1 MLGNQQLLLG
11 WHLALKGV
19 TSAVDYLGV
28 AANYLTFAAPVFS
41 GRGRWA
47 GLTPAQV
54 AQRVS
59 NSSFATLQLIY
70 SFTQVL
76 DASKALTDLAGY
88 ALRVQQ
94 LLAALEAAQTAP
106 TPTSEVA
113 EAALAVDVD
122 AAEGGGGDPD
132 LDRVRGF
139 TTPATGANETVDG
152 TLRGRRG
159 APWMRK
165 PPSLVEFR
173 GEPVE
178 YSVHAAPP
186 ALRPE
191 LFRLFPQLAGDAVP
205 FERLLLVPT
214 FQFYTQV
221 RLRLPEASRP
231 STHTGDDVVV
241 AVPRRDHL
249 PRRAT
254 SAQGERTLTDL
265 GCPHARTRRARA
277 PRIRMWRWTGCW
289 SGSWSWR
296 SACGAPSRRRAA
308 GGATPWTPRR
318 RRRCSGPA
326 AAATARSAAR
336 PSSSATARW
345 RTPGRAR
352 W

>member
-1 MLGNQQLLLG
+1 MVTQAEREAADLALGAVLGNQKLLLV

-19 TSAVDYLGV
+19 TSAMEYLGS

-47 GLTPAQV
+47 GLTPAQM

-59 NSSFATLQLIY
+59 NSSFATLQLVY
-70 SFTQVL
+70 SFTQLL
-76 DASKALTDLAGY
+76 DASKMITDLAGY

-122 AAEGGGGDPD
+122 AAEGGGGGADPD
-132 LDRVRGF
+132 LERVRGF
-139 TTPATGANETVDG
+139 TAPATGANANVDG
-152 TLRGRRG
+152 TLRKRQG
-159 APWMRK
+159 APWTRK
-165 PPSLVEFR
+165 PPSLVEFC

-191 LFRLFPQLAGDAVP
+191 LFRLFPQLARDAVP

-221 RLRLPEASRP
+221 RLPLASP
-231 STHTGDDVVV
+231 SKHTHW
-241 AVPRRDHL
+241 RRCH
-249 PRRAT
+249 RC
-254 SAQGERTLTDL
+254 S
-265 GCPHARTRRARA
+265 
-277 PRIRMWRWTGCW
+277 
-289 SGSWSWR
+289 S
-296 SACGAPSRRRAA
+296 
-308 GGATPWTPRR
+308 TPR
-318 RRRCSGPA
+318 SP
-326 AAATARSAAR
+326 SAPGNERAG
-336 PSSSATARW
+336 
-345 RTPGRAR
+345 RTDSD
-352 W
+352 